1 MLIGDNKLKLI
12 DAYITLDPG
21 HGGSDPGAVKY
32 VKEAFISLRV
42 CKYARNYLKSKGV
55 KVHMTRTTDKH
66 VGLTPRVTSANQRKT
81 HLYVSVHL
89 NAATSEE
96 ASGAE
101 CWYSINGGTG
111 KTLAKNILLE
121 LKDIGQNMHSASGK
135 IGGAMKTKK
144 NENGEDYFYVIRA
157 TNMPAVIAELGFV
170 TNKKDARDVDTKK
183 EQKIY
188 GEAIAKGIINTLESM

>member
-1 MLIGDNKLKLI
+1 MKLADSYVTI
-12 DAYITLDPG
+12 DPG

-32 VKEAFISLRV
+32 IKESLVVLRV
-42 CKYARNYLKSKGV
+42 CKYARDYLKSKGV
-55 KVHMTRTTDKH
+55 KVHMTRTIDKH
-66 VGLTPRVTSANQRKT
+66 VGLTPRVTSANQKKT

-135 IGGAMKTKK
+135 VGGAMKTKK
-144 NENGEDYFYVIRA
+144 NENGEDYFYVIRE

-170 TNKKDARDVDTKK
+170 TNKKDARDIDTKK

-188 GEAIAKGIINTLESM
+188 GEAIAKGIIKTLESM

>member
-1 MLIGDNKLKLI
+1 MKLT
-12 DAYITLDPG
+12 DAYVTIDPG
-21 HGGSDPGAVKY
+21 HGGSDPGAVKHI
-32 VKEAFISLRV
+32 KEAFVALRV
-42 CKYARNYLKSKGV
+42 SKYVRNALKTKGV
-55 KVHMTRTTDKH
+55 KVHMTRTTNKH
-66 VGLTPRVTSANQRKT
+66 VGLTPRVISANQKKT
-81 HLYVSVHL
+81 HLFVSVHL

-101 CWYSINGGTG
+101 CWHSINGGTG

-135 IGGAMKTKK
+135 VGGAMKTKK
-144 NENGEDYFYVIRA
+144 NENGEDYFYVIRE

-170 TNKKDARDVDTKK
+170 TNKKDARDIDTKK

-188 GEAIAKGIINTLESM
+188 GEAIAKGIIKTLESM

>member
-1 MLIGDNKLKLI
+1 MKLT
-12 DAYITLDPG
+12 DAYVTLDPG

-32 VKEAFISLRV
+32 IKESFIALRV
-42 CKYARNYLKSKGV
+42 CKYARGYLKSKGV

-66 VGLTPRVTSANQRKT
+66 VGLTQRVTSANQKKT

-101 CWYSINGGTG
+101 CWHSINGGTG

-135 IGGAMKTKK
+135 VGCAMKTKK

-157 TNMPAVIAELGFV
+157 TDMPAVIAELGFV

-188 GEAIAKGIINTLESM
+188 GEAIAKGIIKTLESM

>member
-1 MLIGDNKLKLI
+1 MKLT
-12 DAYITLDPG
+12 DAYVTVDPG

-32 VKEAFISLRV
+32 IKEALVALRV

-55 KVHMTRTTDKH
+55 KVYMTRTTDKH
-66 VGLTPRVTSANQRKT
+66 VGLTPRVTSANQKKT

-121 LKDIGQNMHSASGK
+121 LKDIGQNMHSVSGK
-135 IGGAMKTKK
+135 VGGAMKTKK

-157 TNMPAVIAELGFV
+157 TNMPSVITELGFV
-170 TNKKDARDVDTKK
+170 TNKKDARDIDTKK

-188 GEAIAKGIINTLESM
+188 GEAIAKGIVKTLESM

>member
-1 MLIGDNKLKLI
+1 MKLT

-32 VKEAFISLRV
+32 VKESLVSLRV
-42 CKYARNYLKSKGV
+42 CKYARYYLKSKGV

-66 VGLTPRVTSANQRKT
+66 VGLTPRVTSANQNGT

-89 NAATSEE
+89 NAATTEE

-135 IGGAMKTKK
+135 VGGAMKTKK
-144 NENGEDYFYVIRA
+144 NENGEDCYYVIRA

-170 TNKKDARDVDTKK
+170 TNKKDARDIDTKK

-188 GEAIAKGIINTLESM
+188 GEAIAKGIVKTLESM

>member
-1 MLIGDNKLKLI
+1 MKLTN
-12 DAYITLDPG
+12 AYVTIDPG
-21 HGGSDPGAVKY
+21 HGGNDPGAVKY
-32 VKEAFISLRV
+32 IKEAFIALRV
-42 CKYARNYLKSKGV
+42 CTYARDYLKSEGV

-66 VGLTPRVTSANQRKT
+66 VGLTPRVTSANQNKT
-81 HLYVSVHL
+81 YLYVSVHL

-101 CWYSINGGTG
+101 CWYSINCGTG

-135 IGGAMKTKK
+135 VGGAMKTKK
-144 NENGEDYFYVIRA
+144 NENGADFYYVIRE

-170 TNKKDARDVDTKK
+170 TNKKDARDIDTKK

-188 GEAIAKGIINTLESM
+188 GEAIAKGIIKTLESM

>member
-1 MLIGDNKLKLI
+1 MKLT

-32 VKEAFISLRV
+32 IKEAFIALRV

-66 VGLTPRVTSANQRKT
+66 VGLTPRVTSANQRET

-101 CWYSINGGTG
+101 CWHSINGGTG
-111 KTLAKNILLE
+111 KALAKNILLE

-135 IGGAMKTKK
+135 VGGAMKTKK
-144 NENGEDYFYVIRA
+144 NENGEDYYYVIRA

-170 TNKKDARDVDTKK
+170 TNKKDARDIDTKK

-188 GEAIAKGIINTLESM
+188 GEAIAKGIIKTLESM

>member
-1 MLIGDNKLKLI
+1 MKLT

-32 VKEAFISLRV
+32 VKESLVALRV
-42 CKYARNYLKSKGV
+42 CKYARNYLKKKGV
-55 KVHMTRTTDKH
+55 TVNMTRTTDE
-66 VGLTPRVTSANQRKT
+66 RVPLEVRVVNANHKET

-89 NAATSEE
+89 NAATNEE

-101 CWYSINGGTG
+101 CWYSVNGGTG
-111 KTLAKNILLE
+111 KVLAKNILIE
-121 LKDIGQNMHSASGK
+121 LRDIGQNMHSASGK
-135 IGGAMKTKK
+135 VGGAMKTKK
-144 NENGEDYFYVIRA
+144 DADGEDYYYIIRA

-188 GEAIAKGIINTLESM
+188 GEAIAKAIIKTLESM